1 MKLGRLRWT
10 RPATAGNARRLR
22 QTGPNG
28 SPSRSSALQILVSL
42 AASAQV
48 AMNGGRP
55 RPRVVG
61 FAAILTMGCTL
72 VGLIVAGGI
81 IGARRDA

>member
-1 MKLGRLRWT
+1 
-10 RPATAGNARRLR
+10 
-22 QTGPNG
+22 
-28 SPSRSSALQILVSL
+28 LQILVSL